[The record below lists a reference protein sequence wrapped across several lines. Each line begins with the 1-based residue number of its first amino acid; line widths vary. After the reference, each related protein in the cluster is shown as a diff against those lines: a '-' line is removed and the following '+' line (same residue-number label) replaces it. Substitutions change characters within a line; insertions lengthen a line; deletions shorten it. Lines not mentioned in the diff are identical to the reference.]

1 MIYKV
6 TIELDANCVSC
17 CEVFTDEDKLCE
29 YVDHVLNENN
39 VNDGCSFLSIEDE
52 IAANAT
58 IAELCNDP
66 MNVDNFL
73 NIEDITEEVLF
84 RVQSLFAE
92 HSWSDEALI
101 AMADDMGLDLKSVS
115 AA

>member
-29 YVDHVLNENN
+29 YVDYVLNEND
-39 VNDGCSFLSIEDE
+39 VNDGYSFLSINDE
-52 IAANAT
+52 SAANAT
-58 IAELCNDP
+58 IAKLCNDP

-73 NIEDITEEVLF
+73 HIEDITEEVLF

-101 AMADDMGLDLKSVS
+101 AMADDMDLDLKSVS
-115 AA
+115 AS